1 MKRQF
6 IRFGL
11 LAMLLPFV
19 LVTPSFGQYGTVRET
34 APGAG
39 WFNAGKTLVWTG
51 AGIALSG
58 VALVSFASL
67 DMASRNVDPNAG
79 LTTSDMATVFALGGA
94 AIGGGLAL
102 AGSMMMLAGDNKCH
116 KAGEGDLIRDGK
128 MVSVDPVASRGF
140 GLLLET
146 GGSVILPH
154 VSGRVIGGYHF
165 SPHVFLGGGLGLT
178 VPLLYDVTL
187 IPSAFVDAR
196 FSITQKKVAPF
207 IGIDLGGAMRDR
219 VVSPYCH
226 FQAGARIHT
235 MEQHSWWLS
244 GYSEYAPNVISTY
257 GVKAAC
263 SF

>member
-1 MKRQF
+1 MKRQ
-6 IRFGL
+6 ILTL
-11 LAMLLPFV
+11 LLLCV
-19 LVTPSFGQYGTVRET
+19 LATPSFGQYGAVRET

-58 VALVSFASL
+58 VALVGFTSL
-67 DMASRNVDPNAG
+67 DMSVRNVDPNAG
-79 LTTSDMATVFALGGA
+79 LTTSNMAPVFALGGA

-102 AGSMMMLAGDNKCH
+102 AGSLMLLAGDNKCY
-116 KAGEGDLIRDGK
+116 KAGEGDLIRGGK

-140 GLLLET
+140 GLLVET
-146 GGSVILPH
+146 GGSVIPPH

-187 IPSAFVDAR
+187 IPSTFVDAR
-196 FSITQKKVAPF
+196 FSITKKKVAPF
-207 IGIDLGGAMRDR
+207 IGIDLGGAMRDN

-226 FQAGARIHT
+226 FQAGARIRT
-235 MEQHSWWLS
+235 TERHSWWLS
-244 GYSEYAPNVISTY
+244 GYSEYATDVVVTY
-257 GVKAAC
+257 GIKAAY